1 MPTGGAL
8 PAAVAQALS
17 SPSLHGMSGRT
28 RVLIIDDDIR
38 LGEILRLRLEDEGFE
53 VQYAADAQAGLRLAY
68 DWHPQAILVDV
79 VMPGLDG
86 FEACLRLRNMT
97 EAVIIIISVKGR
109 DHEIIRGLEAGAD
122 DYVVK
127 PFDYLLLRA
136 RLLACLRRGV
146 DSRPMAPVRLA
157 KTEALLMADP
167 NRRLV
172 FISDGRSVQL
182 TPREFELLQYLLR
195 NRGRVLSPEAIL
207 TNVWGP
213 EYAGEETLVKQFIH
227 RLRMKIEPDPANP
240 EYIVTIRGSGY
251 AFEEDTRPRNGAPR
265 KT

>member
-1 MPTGGAL
+1 MNGKKRLLVIDRDLRFGE
-8 PAAVAQALS
+8 
-17 SPSLHGMSGRT
+17 
-28 RVLIIDDDIR
+28 VLQ
-38 LGEILRLRLEDEGFE
+38 LRLQDDGFE
-53 VQYAADAQAGLRLAY
+53 VQQAADGQNGLRMAY
-68 DWHPQAILVDV
+68 DWHPNAILIEANL
-79 VMPGLDG
+79 PGVDG
-86 FEACLRLRNMT
+86 FEACRRLRDMT
-97 EAVIIIISVKGR
+97 EAVIIIVSAKGR

-122 DYVVK
+122 DYIVK

-136 RLLACLRRGV
+136 RLLACLRRGA

-167 NRRLV
+167 DRRLV
-172 FISDGRSVQL
+172 FVSDGRSVQL
-182 TPREFELLQYLLR
+182 TPREFDLLQYLLR

-227 RLRMKIEPDPANP
+227 RLRMKIEPAPANP